1 MMLSCKDVTRLIS
14 ESMDRSLPL
23 GKRVGVR
30 LHLLICKFCVRY
42 ERQLLLIRETVRRLV
57 ATEETAGGPL
67 RGTPVGGGE
76 GADPESPRKP
86 VIPSERGPIR
96 GTLRTDGSPPTPA
109 GPLKRFPAEA
119 SATNRHREEEPCIL
133 SGEEGRRMRSRTTRR
148 DFLRMMGAAAGVA
161 VGATLP
167 GILGG
172 RLAISG
178 SFTVPAEAADGSA
191 PASIRVY
198 SAEKGNY
205 VMTQTVVK
213 TKEEWKKALT
223 PEQYHILRE
232 KGTERAFTGK
242 YDKNH
247 EHGVYRCAAC
257 GLDLYRSEEKYDS
270 GTGWPSFTAPIAASN
285 VLTRPDNSFFSQRT
299 EVLCPRCGGHLGH
312 VFDDGPKPTGKRY
325 CMNSAAL
332 QFVATAK

>member
-1 MMLSCKDVTRLIS
+1 
-14 ESMDRSLPL
+14 
-23 GKRVGVR
+23 
-30 LHLLICKFCVRY
+30 
-42 ERQLLLIRETVRRLV
+42 
-57 ATEETAGGPL
+57 
-67 RGTPVGGGE
+67 
-76 GADPESPRKP
+76 
-86 VIPSERGPIR
+86 
-96 GTLRTDGSPPTPA
+96 
-109 GPLKRFPAEA
+109 
-119 SATNRHREEEPCIL
+119 
-133 SGEEGRRMRSRTTRR
+133 MRSGTTRR

-172 RLAISG
+172 GVDVSG
-178 SFTVPAEAADGSA
+178 SLAVPAEAADGSA
-191 PASIRVY
+191 PAQIRVY
-198 SAEKGNY
+198 SVEKGTY
-205 VMTQTVVK
+205 VMTQPVVK
-213 TKEEWKKALT
+213 TNEEWKKTLT

-232 KGTERAFTGK
+232 KGTERAFSGK

-285 VLTRPDNSFFSQRT
+285 VATRPDNSFFSQRT

-312 VFDDGPKPTGKRY
+312 VFDDGPQPTGKRY

>member
-1 MMLSCKDVTRLIS
+1 
-14 ESMDRSLPL
+14 
-23 GKRVGVR
+23 
-30 LHLLICKFCVRY
+30 
-42 ERQLLLIRETVRRLV
+42 
-57 ATEETAGGPL
+57 
-67 RGTPVGGGE
+67 
-76 GADPESPRKP
+76 
-86 VIPSERGPIR
+86 
-96 GTLRTDGSPPTPA
+96 
-109 GPLKRFPAEA
+109 
-119 SATNRHREEEPCIL
+119 
-133 SGEEGRRMRSRTTRR
+133 MRSGSTRR

-161 VGATLP
+161 AGATLP
-167 GILGG
+167 GFLGG
-172 RLAISG
+172 RLAMSG
-178 SFTVPAEAADGSA
+178 GFTSPAGAAEGSA
-191 PASIRVY
+191 PAQIRVY

-205 VMTQTVVK
+205 VMTETVVK
-213 TKEEWKKALT
+213 TNAEWKKALT

-232 KGTERAFTGK
+232 KGTERAFSGK
-242 YDKNH
+242 YDMHH